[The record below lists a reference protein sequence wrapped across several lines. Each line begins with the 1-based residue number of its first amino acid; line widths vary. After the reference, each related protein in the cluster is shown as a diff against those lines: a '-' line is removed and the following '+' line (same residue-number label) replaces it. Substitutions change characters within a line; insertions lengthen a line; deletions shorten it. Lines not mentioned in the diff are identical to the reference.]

1 MKIYISVPISGCDI
15 EAQQTCAAEIAAKL
29 RALGHEPVNPFDTP
43 EPPRELPEKVRYAYF
58 MGEDIKRLLTCDAA
72 FFCPRWNKS
81 KGCRAEFQLAMI
93 YGLPDYHD
101 LKDIPVGSTVRR

>member
-15 EAQQTCAAEIAAKL
+15 AAQQAYTAEIAAKL
-29 RALGHEPVNPFDTP
+29 RAFGHEPANPFDTP
-43 EPPRELPEKVRYAYF
+43 QPRGNLTEKQRYAYS
-58 MGEDIKRLLTCDAA
+58 MGEDIKMLLTCDAV

-81 KGCRAEFQLAMI
+81 KGCRAEFGIAMV

-101 LKDIPVGSTVRR
+101 LKDIPIG